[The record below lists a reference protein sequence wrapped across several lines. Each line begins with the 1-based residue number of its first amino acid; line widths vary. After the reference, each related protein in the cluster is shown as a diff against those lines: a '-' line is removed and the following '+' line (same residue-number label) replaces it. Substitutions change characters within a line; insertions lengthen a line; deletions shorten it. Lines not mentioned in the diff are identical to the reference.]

1 MVVAVLEVRVGERG
15 GSRAVR
21 EGVSP
26 RGVQLPELDGGV
38 GAFCSL

>member
-1 MVVAVLEVRVGERG
+1 MVAGLEVRVGESG

-26 RGVQLPELDGGV
+26 RGVQLAEFDGGV